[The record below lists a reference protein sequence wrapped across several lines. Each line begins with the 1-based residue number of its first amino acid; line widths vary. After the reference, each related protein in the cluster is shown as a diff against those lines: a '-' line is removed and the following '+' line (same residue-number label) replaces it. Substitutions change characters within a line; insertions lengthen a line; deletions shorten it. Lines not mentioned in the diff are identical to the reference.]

1 MKHFNITA
9 KSLVTF
15 GVVMMGLT
23 FGSKIALS
31 EELQTNY
38 SQQNAYSQQPL
49 VSRIQ
54 VSGSTDKMS
63 VDVEHGDLVSVFK
76 AVMKQGQKMFTPDA
90 TVSGQVTLSLS
101 DQPLASVL
109 KAICEQSYLKYQ
121 VKDGIYKF
129 TRDDDAI
136 KVSFTKLKELNLQLR
151 QQLRSLGMEL
161 PDDANFDMANNRAG
175 FGGGKANAKSM
186 PLLTK
191 DKRAFDSPLANA
203 PQAPQEVQKARDSV
217 RGNSVERQS
226 IRIKSEQLSRG
237 DKIATPNGFVSQ
249 SAGDNLELN
258 DSKVNGNNTLNGLSY
273 QEFLERNK
281 LVYFNIPS
289 EKPQP
294 VSSVLQS
301 IGQQANVP
309 IFLDQS
315 IPNSLKFRIW
325 GNLSPRQLNDALNTI
340 TPRARLQWRWV
351 GNTVYVVPAPDFQLA
366 FGDNI
371 DASQKLQYR
380 GNYLQLPNN
389 QIPSAPVRKK
399 P

>member
-1 MKHFNITA
+1 
-9 KSLVTF
+9 
-15 GVVMMGLT
+15 MGLT
-23 FGSKIALS
+23 FGPRIALS

-151 QQLRSLGMEL
+151 QQLRTLGMEL
-161 PDDANFDMANNRAG
+161 PDDSNFDMANNRAG

-186 PLLTK
+186 PLLPK
-191 DKRAFDSPLANA
+191 DKKAFDSPLANA

-217 RGNSVERQS
+217 RGNSAERQS
-226 IRIKSEQLSRG
+226 IKIKSEQFSRG
-237 DKIATPNGFVSQ
+237 DKIATPNGVVSQ

-289 EKPQP
+289 EKPQS

-315 IPNSLKFRIW
+315 IPNTLKFRIW